1 MIIIDST
8 PEIKVNTAKLK
19 QKLQPY
25 LIKAMEAATDEL
37 LKAMQIKVHTV
48 TGVGKIG
55 KGGPGDPEWRNEL
68 DHDLKKLYLEVS
80 NDMIES
86 AVGADWGY
94 GEGSYSR
101 VRAML
106 IAYGGGSRST
116 APGWRPRKIHAGPP
130 GRIVWDDD
138 LSDQL
143 VSESKRHAMPDSFNQ
158 AGNMFHERAIEEVEQ
173 VFSKIAE
180 QAFATMPDNLLA
192 DCFYQ

>member
-1 MIIIDST
+1 MITIDTT
-8 PEIKVNTAKLK
+8 PNVRVNTAKLK

-37 LKAMQIKVHTV
+37 LKAMQINVHTV
-48 TGVGKIG
+48 TGIGKTG

-68 DHDLKKLYLEVS
+68 DRDLKKLYLQVS

-86 AVGADWGY
+86 AVGASGGY
-94 GEGSYSR
+94 GEGSYSW

-106 IAYGGGSRST
+106 IAYGSGSRSE
-116 APGWRPRKIHAGPP
+116 APGWRPHKIYAGPP

-138 LSDQL
+138 LSDQK

-158 AGNMFHERAIEEVEQ
+158 AGNMFHERAMEDVKQ
-173 VFSKIAE
+173 VFDKIAE
-180 QAFATMPDNLLA
+180 QAFRSMPEN
-192 DCFYQ
+192 